1 MTKQRPVLIVGGGL
15 CGVTTFYELVSR
27 DIPAILIERD
37 GAVAQGTSY
46 ANGGVLHPSLPD
58 PWNNPGIGRVL
69 FTSLFDRQAP
79 VRLHLRQIPNLALW
93 GLDFLRNSS
102 LQRHRD
108 ITCANF
114 RLAHYSTRQTEA
126 LTQFLNL
133 AYENQAPGSLKI
145 YRSEAERR
153 EAIELADLLGPL
165 GLVYEDLDQ
174 ATLLVREPSLVH
186 CLEPVHGALLFSDD
200 RVGNARVFCETLAAQ
215 AEARGGRI
223 IYNETVK
230 KLVVENGRVVGVE
243 LGAERLFGEV
253 VICTGV
259 DAPTLVA
266 PLGLRLPIRPAK
278 GYSITLD
285 KGEATTSDI
294 VMPTHPILDAMF
306 HIAITPLGAKLRVLG
321 MAEFMG
327 HDLTLDPT
335 RLKMLRGFFERTL
348 PEVSKQLDWAK
359 AENWCGL
366 RPMSSDGRPFIGPTP
381 VEGVWL
387 NCGQG
392 HLGWTMAVGSARI
405 LADHMTGRVPEI
417 DASAFAYGRARQL

>member
-1 MTKQRPVLIVGGGL
+1 MKNKNPVLIVGGGL
-15 CGVTTFYELVSR
+15 CGVTTLFELVSR

-69 FTSLFDRQAP
+69 LASLFDRQAP
-79 VRLHLRQIPNLALW
+79 VRLHPSQIANLAFW

-102 LQRHRD
+102 LQRHRA

-114 RLAHYSTRQTEA
+114 RLAHYSTQQTEA
-126 LTQFLNL
+126 LTQLLNL
-133 AYENQAPGSLKI
+133 SYENQAPGSLKI
-145 YRSEAERR
+145 YRSDAERN
-153 EAIELADLLGPL
+153 EAIALAELLQPL

-174 ATLLVREPSLVH
+174 PTLLAREPSLAH
-186 CLEPVHGALLFSDD
+186 CLEPVRGALLFSDD
-200 RVGNARVFCETLAAQ
+200 RVGNAQVFCETLAAQ
-215 AEARGGRI
+215 AEIRGGRI

-230 KLVVENGRVVGVE
+230 KLVVENGRVVGVD
-243 LGAERLFGEV
+243 LGAERLLGDV
-253 VICTGV
+253 VICAGV
-259 DAPTLVA
+259 DAPALVA
-266 PLGLRLPIRPAK
+266 PIRLRLPIRPAK

-285 KGEATTSDI
+285 KDEAATSEVI
-294 VMPTHPILDAMF
+294 MPTHPILDAMF

-327 HDLTLDPT
+327 HDRSIDPT
-335 RLKMLRGFFERTL
+335 RLNMLRGFFERTL

-359 AENWCGL
+359 AKNWCGL

-405 LADHMTGRVPEI
+405 LADHMTSRAPEI

>member
-1 MTKQRPVLIVGGGL
+1 MKKQTPVLIVGGGL
-15 CGVTTFYELVSR
+15 CGITTLYELVSR

-69 FTSLFDRQAP
+69 LASLFDRHAP
-79 VRLHLRQIPNLALW
+79 VRLHPKQIPNLALW

-102 LQRHRD
+102 PARHQA

-114 RLAHYSTRQTEA
+114 RLAHYSTRQTDA

-133 AYENQAPGSLKI
+133 TYENRAPGSLKI
-145 YRSEAERR
+145 YRSDAERR
-153 EAIELADLLGPL
+153 EAIALADLLKPL

-174 ATLLVREPSLVH
+174 ATLLEREPALMH
-186 CLEPVHGALLFSDD
+186 CLDPVRGALLFSDD

-223 IYNETVK
+223 IYQETVK
-230 KLVVENGRVVGVE
+230 HLLRENGRVVGVQ
-243 LGAERLFGEV
+243 LGTETLHGEV
-253 VICTGV
+253 VICAGV
-259 DAPTLVA
+259 DAPALVG
-266 PLGLRLPIRPAK
+266 PLGLTLPIRPAK

-285 KGEATTSDI
+285 KGEAAARHI
-294 VMPTHPILDAMF
+294 MMPTHPIVDATF
-306 HIAITPLGAKLRVLG
+306 HIAITPLGPKLRVLG

-327 HDLTLDPT
+327 HDRTIDPT
-335 RLKMLRGFFERTL
+335 RLSMLRGFFERTL
-348 PEVSKQLDWAK
+348 PEVSKQLDWNTV
-359 AENWCGL
+359 ENWCGL

-381 VEGVWL
+381 IQGLWL

-405 LADHMTGRVPEI
+405 LADHMTGRAPEI
-417 DASAFAYGRARQL
+417 DARAFAYGKARQL